1 MIKNTSGLAV
11 QPCRL
16 HERFYYHAR
25 LLYYILRQKARGF
38 FDAGGGGPCGPLFSL
53 CLPGGVLRGRG
64 PQHLP
69 MQALRPAPGGDLCG
83 AGSPSTSRCRRSAL
97 HPGEFFAGRQS
108 QPPTMRGV
116 PPLHSPERALRPA
129 PRPTFS
135 RRESRQRYARNLL
148 VPGPPA
154 KGASPPLIPRPCAL
168 AVLVEG
174 VQGLRHPRGAARQR
188 GPIRGLEQKSGTMAS
203 QTILSIYAI

>member
-38 FDAGGGGPCGPLFSL
+38 FDAGAEAPAPPFFLSASPEGFCGGGGP
-53 CLPGGVLRGRG
+53 
-64 PQHLP
+64 
-69 MQALRPAPGGDLCG
+69 
-83 AGSPSTSRCRRSAL
+83 STSGSKSSDLAPRSAL

>member
-1 MIKNTSGLAV
+1 MRGRRPLRTPFFS
-11 QPCRL
+11 PCLPR
-16 HERFYYHAR
+16 
-25 LLYYILRQKARGF
+25 RGF
-38 FDAGGGGPCGPLFSL
+38 AGAG
-53 CLPGGVLRGRG
+53 
-64 PQHLP
+64 
-69 MQALRPAPGGDLCG
+69 APAPTCG
-83 AGSPSTSRCRRSAL
+83 EGRSPSGSKSSDLAPRSAL
-97 HPGEFFAGRQS
+97 HPGEFFAGRQP
-108 QPPTMRGV
+108 QHPTMRGV

-174 VQGLRHPRGAARQR
+174 VQGLRHPRGAARQM
-188 GPIRGLEQKSGTMAS
+188 GLPIPFPLFRKKTAECPVGSTGRT
-203 QTILSIYAI
+203 

>member
-38 FDAGGGGPCGPLFSL
+38 FDAGAEAPAPPFFLSASPEGFCGGGGP
-53 CLPGGVLRGRG
+53 
-64 PQHLP
+64 
-69 MQALRPAPGGDLCG
+69 
-83 AGSPSTSRCRRSAL
+83 STSGSKSSDLAPRSAL

-154 KGASPPLIPRPCAL
+154 QGGGPPWIPPASAL
-168 AVLVEG
+168 AVLVESKKVCGILGGRRGRWGCRYPFLYSGKKLLDARWG
-174 VQGLRHPRGAARQR
+174 VRAVHSR
-188 GPIRGLEQKSGTMAS
+188 
-203 QTILSIYAI
+203 

>member
-1 MIKNTSGLAV
+1 MLVYYTIFCGKRQEVFLMRGRRPLAT
-11 QPCRL
+11 P
-16 HERFYYHAR
+16 
-25 LLYYILRQKARGF
+25 F
-38 FDAGGGGPCGPLFSL
+38 FLSLPSPEGGGGAGQSL
-53 CLPGGVLRGRG
+53 HPPVGLPG
-64 PQHLP
+64 P
-69 MQALRPAPGGDLCG
+69 
-83 AGSPSTSRCRRSAL
+83 

-154 KGASPPLIPRPCAL
+154 QGGGPPWIPPPCAL

-174 VQGLRHPRGAARQR
+174 KKVCGILGGRRGRWGCRYPFLYSGKKLLDARWGAQAVHGR
-188 GPIRGLEQKSGTMAS
+188 
-203 QTILSIYAI
+203 

>member
-1 MIKNTSGLAV
+1 MGDS
-11 QPCRL
+11 QPRL
-16 HERFYYHAR
+16 GDSQTLPRGRFM
-25 LLYYILRQKARGF
+25 RGWQPQHP
-38 FDAGGGGPCGPLFSL
+38 PCG
-53 CLPGGVLRGRG
+53 
-64 PQHLP
+64 
-69 MQALRPAPGGDLCG
+69 
-83 AGSPSTSRCRRSAL
+83 RSAL

-174 VQGLRHPRGAARQR
+174 VQGLRHPRGAARQM
-188 GPIRGLEQKSGTMAS
+188 GLPIPFPLFRKKTAECPVGSTGRTWQIEAD
-203 QTILSIYAI
+203 

>member
-38 FDAGGGGPCGPLFSL
+38 FDAG
-53 CLPGGVLRGRG
+53 
-64 PQHLP
+64 
-69 MQALRPAPGGDLCG
+69 AEAPAPPFFLSASPEGFCGD
-83 AGSPSTSRCRRSAL
+83 GSPSTSRCRRSAL

-154 KGASPPLIPRPCAL
+154 QGGGPPWIPPPCAL

-174 VQGLRHPRGAARQR
+174 VQGLRHPRGAARQM
-188 GPIRGLEQKSGTMAS
+188 GLPIPFPLFRKKTAAS
-203 QTILSIYAI
+203 PVGSTGRT

>member
-1 MIKNTSGLAV
+1 MRGRRPLRTPFFS
-11 QPCRL
+11 PCLPR
-16 HERFYYHAR
+16 
-25 LLYYILRQKARGF
+25 RGF
-38 FDAGGGGPCGPLFSL
+38 AGAG
-53 CLPGGVLRGRG
+53 
-64 PQHLP
+64 
-69 MQALRPAPGGDLCG
+69 APAPTCG
-83 AGSPSTSRCRRSAL
+83 EGRSPSGSKSSDLAPRSAL
-97 HPGEFFAGRQS
+97 HPGEFFAGRQP
-108 QPPTMRGV
+108 QHPTMRGA

-174 VQGLRHPRGAARQR
+174 VQGLRHPRGARQVDR
-188 GPIRGLEQKSGTMAS
+188 LGSSSHYRQSIPHNSVQRRLKL
-203 QTILSIYAI
+203 LSLLLYII

>member
-38 FDAGGGGPCGPLFSL
+38 FDAGAAPPAGSPCGPLFFSL
-53 CLPGGVLRGRG
+53 PPRRGFAGAGAPAPPDAGAPPCTRGRFMRG
-64 PQHLP
+64 WQP
-69 MQALRPAPGGDLCG
+69 
-83 AGSPSTSRCRRSAL
+83 
-97 HPGEFFAGRQS
+97 

-129 PRPTFS
+129 APGDFLM
-135 RRESRQRYARNLL
+135 RRKSPKTHQEP
-148 VPGPPA
+148 PG
-154 KGASPPLIPRPCAL
+154 SWT
-168 AVLVEG
+168 
-174 VQGLRHPRGAARQR
+174 
-188 GPIRGLEQKSGTMAS
+188 SGTRGRTPLDSPAPCPS
-203 QTILSIYAI
+203 GIGCGSIRTCGILGGNPARATD

>member
-1 MIKNTSGLAV
+1 MPVYYTIFCGKRQEVFLMRGRRPLAT
-11 QPCRL
+11 PFFL
-16 HERFYYHAR
+16 SASPE
-25 LLYYILRQKARGF
+25 GF
-38 FDAGGGGPCGPLFSL
+38 CGGGGPSTH
-53 CLPGGVLRGRG
+53 LRGGAQPLREQVVRLG
-64 PQHLP
+64 SS
-69 MQALRPAPGGDLCG
+69 LRPAPGGDLCG

-154 KGASPPLIPRPCAL
+154 QGGGPPWIPPASAL

-174 VQGLRHPRGAARQR
+174 KKVCGILGGRRGRWGCR
-188 GPIRGLEQKSGTMAS
+188 
-203 QTILSIYAI
+203 

>member
-38 FDAGGGGPCGPLFSL
+38 FDAGAEAPAPPFFLSASPEGFCGGGG
-53 CLPGGVLRGRG
+53 
-64 PQHLP
+64 
-69 MQALRPAPGGDLCG
+69 
-83 AGSPSTSRCRRSAL
+83 PSTSRCRRSAL

-154 KGASPPLIPRPCAL
+154 QGGGPPWIPPASAL

-174 VQGLRHPRGAARQR
+174 VQGLRHPRGARQVDR
-188 GPIRGLEQKSGTMAS
+188 LGSSSHYRQSIPHNSVQRRLKL
-203 QTILSIYAI
+203 LSLLLYII

>member
-1 MIKNTSGLAV
+1 MQGHS
-11 QPCRL
+11 PCT
-16 HERFYYHAR
+16 H
-25 LLYYILRQKARGF
+25 
-38 FDAGGGGPCGPLFSL
+38 D
-53 CLPGGVLRGRG
+53 
-64 PQHLP
+64 

-154 KGASPPLIPRPCAL
+154 QGGGPPWIPPPCAL

-174 VQGLRHPRGAARQR
+174 KKVCGILGGRRGRCGCRYPFLYSGKNCWMPGGEHRPYMADR
-188 GPIRGLEQKSGTMAS
+188 GRLGCSCNESNESTE
-203 QTILSIYAI
+203 LS